1 MTRSLIFGSQALCDS
16 TINPGPEN
24 SRKPPSG
31 IWTMVNSGSEG
42 SAPNKSENTFTE
54 RAMELAKS
62 SGLAEAERGAKTFT
76 FTPSACFALSC
87 SGPATNE
94 PLGAAFGHSKTY
106 KSRPPSAADFAATR
120 DGESDLPVPAT
131 ANVSGTVKR
140 NVPVYRFVG

>member
-1 MTRSLIFGSQALCDS
+1 MFTLS
-16 TINPGPEN
+16 
-24 SRKPPSG
+24 PSD
-31 IWTMVNSGSEG
+31 
-42 SAPNKSENTFTE
+42 
-54 RAMELAKS
+54 
-62 SGLAEAERGAKTFT
+62 
-76 FTPSACFALSC
+76 CFALSS

-140 NVPVYRFVG
+140 NVPVYRFVGYAVSGNQRAGSNRYAPSLYIEARRMPGTGLLSSFASGPV